1 MVFYVVIMVFALP
14 TCILTPCLLKLSHM
28 NSQFSLRKDFS
39 TDFLDDDQDDE
50 YSDENEEF
58 IDDQKSEHSSYI
70 SDHQSLDQVEFE
82 HRASKATL
90 DFLKTDQN
98 LPRTLFSLTISQ
110 LISWLP
116 FFSIISV
123 VVFFEVLP
131 VTVSILSLGSLWWG
145 YAQSPITP
153 FLIYLLSD
161 RVNFIISKSSREVKQ
176 SSLSKRIRRFT
187 LTLTET
193 EKV

>member
-1 MVFYVVIMVFALP
+1 MD
-14 TCILTPCLLKLSHM
+14 
-28 NSQFSLRKDFS
+28 SQFSLRKDFS
-39 TDFLDDDQDDE
+39 TDFLDDDQDDDNDFSE
-50 YSDENEEF
+50 KEDFIENDE
-58 IDDQKSEHSSYI
+58 KSEHSYI
-70 SDHQSLDQVEFE
+70 SDQQSLDQVEFE

-98 LPRTLFSLTISQ
+98 LPRTLFTLTISQ

-116 FFSIISV
+116 FFSIICV
-123 VVFFEVLP
+123 VVFFDALS
-131 VTVSILSLGSLWWG
+131 VTVSILSLWSLWWG

-161 RVNFIISKSSREVKQ
+161 RVNFLISKSSREVKQ

-187 LTLTET
+187 LTLIEA

>member
-1 MVFYVVIMVFALP
+1 
-14 TCILTPCLLKLSHM
+14 M

-58 IDDQKSEHSSYI
+58 IDDQKSDQSSYI

>member
-1 MVFYVVIMVFALP
+1 MF
-14 TCILTPCLLKLSHM
+14 T
-28 NSQFSLRKDFS
+28 
-39 TDFLDDDQDDE
+39 
-50 YSDENEEF
+50 
-58 IDDQKSEHSSYI
+58 
-70 SDHQSLDQVEFE
+70 
-82 HRASKATL
+82 TL

-145 YAQSPITP
+145 YAQSPVTP

-161 RVNFIISKSSREVKQ
+161 RVNFIITKSSREVKQ